1 MVIEKNYM
9 RLIIIEFKI
18 IKFFIILFFYKILKL
33 KISLINS
40 NLNVVEEL
48 VPSVIEP
55 SFGIGRI
62 MYSIWEHNFI
72 VRDAQRT
79 VIHIYFF

>member
-1 MVIEKNYM
+1 MFQFCNDIIRSTSSNIYKFKLIRKYRYLTNRFNYMVINFS
-9 RLIIIEFKI
+9 IFKI
-18 IKFFIILFFYKILKL
+18 
-33 KISLINS
+33 
-40 NLNVVEEL
+40 VEEI

-62 MYSIWEHNFI
+62 MYSIWEHNFV

-79 VIHIYFF
+79 VNFS